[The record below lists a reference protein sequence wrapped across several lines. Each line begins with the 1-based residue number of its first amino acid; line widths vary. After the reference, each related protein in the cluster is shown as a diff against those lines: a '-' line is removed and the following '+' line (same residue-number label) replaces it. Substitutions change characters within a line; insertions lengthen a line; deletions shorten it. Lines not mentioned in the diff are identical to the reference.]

1 MRGATFLLLTL
12 VLSILS
18 LLTGVAVGSVDLSAG
33 QIATALSSGAVD
45 VPGQIIWQLRVP
57 RVASAFAC
65 GALLA
70 LSGAILQALL
80 RNPLADPYILGISG
94 GAAVGALTAML
105 LGFTAIAIN
114 FAALGGAIATL
125 ALVLALSLLARD
137 RGMLTLLLT
146 GIALSA
152 GFSALIALILTIAPA
167 AQLHSMLF
175 WLMGDLNHS
184 GNPGIAWL
192 VLVLIGA
199 VSFILAPTI
208 NVLVLGEA
216 EAKSLGVNLRLAQSA
231 LILIAAVATATAV
244 VEAGSIGFVG
254 LVVPHLIRLA
264 RISDHRW
271 LLPAVIMAGGS
282 LVTLAD
288 TLARTIVSPMQL
300 PVGILTIFLGVPV
313 LLVLLH
319 RQVAGRS

>member
-1 MRGATFLLLTL
+1 MRRATFVLLFLAL
-12 VLSILS
+12 AILS
-18 LLTGVAVGSVDLSAG
+18 LLIGVAAGSVDLTAR
-33 QIATALSSGAVD
+33 QIASALISGAVD

-70 LSGAILQALL
+70 LSGVVLQALL

-94 GAAVGALTAML
+94 GAAVGALMAML
-105 LGFTAIAIN
+105 LGLTAIAIN
-114 FAALGGAIATL
+114 FAALGGAMATL
-125 ALVLALSLLARD
+125 FLVLALSLLARD

-152 GFSALIALILTIAPA
+152 GFSAVIALILTVAPA

-184 GNPGIAWL
+184 SNPGIAWL
-192 VLVLIGA
+192 VLILVGA
-199 VSFILAPTI
+199 VGFILAPTI
-208 NVLVLGEA
+208 NVLILGEA
-216 EAKSLGVNLRLAQSA
+216 EAKSLGVNLRLAQIV
-231 LILIAAVATATAV
+231 LLLIAAVATATAV

-254 LVVPHLIRLA
+254 LVVPHLIRLTGL
-264 RISDHRW
+264 SDHRW
-271 LLPAVIMAGGS
+271 LLPAVVLVGGS

-288 TLARTIVSPMQL
+288 TLARTIVAPMQL
-300 PVGILTIFLGVPV
+300 PVGILTIFLGAPV
-313 LLVLLH
+313 LLLLLH
-319 RQVAGRS
+319 RQITFRN

>member
-1 MRGATFLLLTL
+1 MRRATFLLLFL
-12 VLSILS
+12 VLAILS
-18 LLTGVAVGSVDLSAG
+18 LLIGVAVGSVDLSAH
-33 QIATALSSGAVD
+33 QIASALISGTVD

-105 LGFTAIAIN
+105 LGLTAIAIN

-125 ALVLALSLLARD
+125 FLVLALSLLARD
-137 RGMLTLLLT
+137 RGILTLLLT

-152 GFSALIALILTIAPA
+152 GFSAVIALILTVAPA

-192 VLVLIGA
+192 VLGLVGA
-199 VSFILAPTI
+199 VSFVLAPTI
-208 NVLVLGEA
+208 NVLILGEA
-216 EAKSLGVNLRLAQSA
+216 EAKSLGVNLRQAQVV
-231 LILIAAVATATAV
+231 LILVAATATATAV

-264 RISDHRW
+264 GLSDHRW
-271 LLPAVIMAGGS
+271 LLPAVVMAGGS

-288 TLARTIVSPMQL
+288 TLARSIVAPIQL
-300 PVGILTIFLGVPV
+300 PVGILTIFLGAPV
-313 LLVLLH
+313 LLILLH
-319 RQVAGRS
+319 RQVAGRN